1 MSRRDWIASR
11 DETMVLKQIRLLVT
25 TKTLTGKEK
34 KKKTFTSI
42 CLFFSSN
49 KYDFLLIQDKKHDI

>member
-25 TKTLTGKEK
+25 TKTLTGKK
-34 KKKTFTSI
+34 KKKF
-42 CLFFSSN
+42 
-49 KYDFLLIQDKKHDI
+49 